1 MSSLPL
7 IIVNPASAG
16 GATGRAWPGAA
27 SALRQHFGPFE
38 VAFTKRPGEAAE
50 IAEREA
56 RGGRALV
63 VACGGDGTISN
74 TANAIIASGADVRLA
89 LVALGTG
96 NDFYKTVGAP
106 ARDLDATARMAVEGP
121 DVRVDVGRAD
131 GRYFLNVCG
140 FGFNIAV
147 LEDVRTI
154 RWLTGPALYNYSA
167 LRQLFFFAGTD
178 VEVTSPTG
186 RRREH
191 LLLLLI
197 ANGRHYGGTFRMATR
212 ACLTDGRLDLV
223 AFRDGPPLRRA
234 RLFAAA
240 IAGTHPAQPEVTA
253 EQADRFTVRFD
264 APPAFEI
271 DGDYYRARAAEVTV
285 ECVPKAL
292 RVVTAAPNL
301 C

>member
-1 MSSLPL
+1 MPPSVTV
-7 IIVNPASAG
+7 IVNPASRRG
-16 GATGRAWPGAA
+16 HGARMLPRVRAAFAAVGVTDVRVSGAPLEEKALARRAVEEGR
-27 SALRQHFGPFE
+27 E
-38 VAFTKRPGEAAE
+38 T
-50 IAEREA
+50 I
-56 RGGRALV
+56 
-63 VACGGDGTISN
+63 VACGGDGTWSN
-74 TANAIIASGADVRLA
+74 VASAILDAGADARLA
-89 LVALGTG
+89 LVAAGTG

-106 ARDLDATARMAVEGP
+106 ARDLAATARMAVEGP
-121 DVRVDVGRAD
+121 DVPVDVGRAD

-147 LEDVRTI
+147 LEDIRTI
-154 RWLTGPALYNYSA
+154 GWLTGPALYNYSA
-167 LRQLFFFAGTD
+167 LRQLFFYRGTD
-178 VEVTSPTG
+178 VDVASPAA

-191 LLLLLI
+191 VLLLLI
-197 ANGRHYGGTFRMATR
+197 ANGRHYGGTFRMATG

-240 IAGTHPAQPEVTA
+240 IAGTHPSQPEVTA
-253 EQADRFTVRFD
+253 EQADRFTVRF
-264 APPAFEI
+264 ATPPAFEI
-271 DGDYYRARAAEVTV
+271 DGDYYRASAAEVTV